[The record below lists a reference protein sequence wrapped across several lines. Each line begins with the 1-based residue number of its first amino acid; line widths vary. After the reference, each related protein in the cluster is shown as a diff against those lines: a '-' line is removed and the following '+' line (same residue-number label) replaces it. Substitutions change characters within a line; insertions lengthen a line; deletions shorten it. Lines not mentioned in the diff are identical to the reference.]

1 MFYSTAENPR
11 LRVTKEEEEQYYDRG
26 FVKID
31 ESAICVVCS
40 KYFSV
45 QLIID
50 RPFIKTLFAN
60 IFNSNYSRIS
70 RYHQAQ

>member
-50 RPFIKTLFAN
+50 RPFIK
-60 IFNSNYSRIS
+60 IFIVRKYFQFQLLTHI
-70 RYHQAQ
+70 

>member
-1 MFYSTAENPR
+1 MFYSTAGNPR

-50 RPFIKTLFAN
+50 RPFIKIFIVRKYFQFQLFTY
-60 IFNSNYSRIS
+60 I
-70 RYHQAQ
+70 

>member
-40 KYFSV
+40 KYFCS
-45 QLIID
+45 QLFID
-50 RPFIKTLFAN
+50 RSFNTKTIFIVRKYFQFQLFTY
-60 IFNSNYSRIS
+60 I
-70 RYHQAQ
+70 

>member
-50 RPFIKTLFAN
+50 RPFIKIVRKYFQFQLLTH
-60 IFNSNYSRIS
+60 I
-70 RYHQAQ
+70 